1 MEVNKV
7 HAAVVAALAGAGG
20 LTYQA
25 ASAQE
30 GLEEI
35 VVTATRREQNL
46 QEVPISIVAV
56 TGENLEVRGIDTL
69 EELSQAIPNVVATGG
84 GGGTAGTGF
93 SVRGIPNVGTYVDG
107 VWQIDTAGSLV
118 REFVDLDRIEVLR
131 GPQGTRFGRDSTGG
145 AIRIWTKRP
154 TEEFG
159 GNVTAV
165 AGSLDR
171 RDVKATVDIPF
182 SDTVLTKWTAASL
195 SRDGYIENLT
205 TGEKD
210 GAVDQTIFRGDLVWN
225 PTDKLSLRFNYLYN
239 DNTFTEPKVVDAIF
253 RTYGDPGIMDV
264 IGLPE
269 FYGTVPGVEPFSP
282 ENNQAGFPGG
292 RVGQWQNRSNMTVA
306 NNMEADQVMADI
318 NWSFGESMSVEFLT
332 AYTDQY
338 NRLAND
344 WDGSQYDIVY
354 DLNQQD
360 NELWSQEI
368 QFTGGRGR
376 ISWLGGAYYWEQDSV
391 SRDTR
396 NVVGEFFSGQYDINY
411 VLNSPI
417 CTAPVPPG
425 MRSCNQIIFNAQT
438 GINPGTVPTIA
449 GAAQLRGNGYDR
461 IPHNERDGYA
471 VFGDVT
477 IDIGEKNQLSVG
489 ARYHEENV
497 MSEQLVFNANTAP
510 RPTTPTRFHVGDPF
524 AGDRV
529 PTPGAPG
536 SPLEFTYD
544 KVTGRFSFQ
553 REFSDN
559 VMGYVSYSEG
569 FNSGGVAAPTIQ
581 GVRTELPYK
590 PQTIETYEVGL
601 RSDLLDGKVRFN
613 ATWFDTA
620 WRDFQSAG
628 VVYDSQGRQ
637 VPQLQTTNVGDAA
650 ADGFEFEFTW
660 LPIESLMVNLNLG
673 LLNTE
678 YTDLPPGQTS
688 GHLAWT
694 SDTEFA
700 RAPDTSYTIG
710 VEHTAMMKTGGRL
723 RTRVDYNYQSQ
734 FWRFEPFLRMDAY
747 PSIPA
752 GIYDESGDWGIV
764 NARLSYA
771 PADGQWEVAL
781 IGTNLTD
788 EYMINSGFFH
798 GIWGF
803 DFATVA
809 RPREIGASLNFRF

>member
-1 MEVNKV
+1 MTRNKV
-7 HAAVVAALAGAGG
+7 HAAVVAALAGGTG
-20 LTYQA
+20 LTYQTA
-25 ASAQE
+25 FAQE

-35 VVTATRREQNL
+35 LVTATRREQNL

-56 TGENLEVRGIDTL
+56 TGENLTTRNIDTL

-154 TEEFG
+154 AEEFT
-159 GNVTAV
+159 GNVTATV
-165 AGSLDR
+165 GSLDR
-171 RDVKATVDIPF
+171 RDVKAGVDVPL
-182 SDTVLTKWTAASL
+182 SDTVFTKWTAASL
-195 SRDGYIENLT
+195 ARDGYIENLT

-210 GAVDQTIFRGDLVWN
+210 GAVDQTIFRGDLLWN
-225 PTDKLSLRFNYLYN
+225 ASDNLSFRFNYLYN

-269 FYGTVPGVEPFSP
+269 FYGTVPGVEPFSAA
-282 ENNQAGFPGG
+282 NNQAGFPGG
-292 RVGQWQNRSNMTVA
+292 RVGQWENRSNMTVA
-306 NNMEADQVMADI
+306 NNMEAEQAMIDI
-318 NWSFGESMSVEFLT
+318 NWDFGDSMSVQFLT

-338 NRLAND
+338 NKLAND

-354 DLNQQD
+354 DLNQED

-376 ISWLGGAYYWEQDSV
+376 LTWLGGAYYWEQNTLQ
-391 SRDTR
+391 RQTR
-396 NVVGEFFSGQYDINY
+396 NVVGEFFSGQYDLNY
-411 VLNSPI
+411 VLSSPI
-417 CTAPVPPG
+417 CTGPVPAG
-425 MRSCNQIIFNAQT
+425 MRSCDQIIFGAN
-438 GINPGTVPTIA
+438 GNPALGIA

-471 VFGDVT
+471 AFGDVT
-477 IDIGEKNQLSVG
+477 IEIGERNELSIG

-497 MSEQLVFNANTAP
+497 MSEQLVFTSTTAP
-510 RPTTPTRFHVGDPF
+510 RPTTPQRFHVGDPF
-524 AGDRV
+524 AGTRV

-544 KVTGRFSFQ
+544 KVTSRFAFQ
-553 REFSDN
+553 REFTDAI
-559 VMGYVSYSEG
+559 MGYISYSEG

-590 PQTIETYEVGL
+590 PQTIETFELGL
-601 RSDLLDGKVRFN
+601 RSDLADGKIRFN
-613 ATWFDTA
+613 ATLFDTA
-620 WRDFQSAG
+620 WKDFQSAG

-650 ADGFEFEFTW
+650 ADGIELELTW
-660 LPIESLMVNLNLG
+660 LPIESLMINLG
-673 LLNTE
+673 VGLLDTQYTE
-678 YTDLPPGQTS
+678 LPPNQTS

-694 SDTEFA
+694 TETEFA
-700 RAPDTSYTIG
+700 RAPDTSYTVG
-710 VEHTAMMKTGGRL
+710 LEHTASMDSGGTL

-764 NARLSYA
+764 NARLSYE
-771 PADGQWEVAL
+771 PADGAWEVSL
-781 IGTNLTD
+781 FGTNLTD

-809 RPREIGASLNFRF
+809 RPREVGTSFNFRF

>member
-1 MEVNKV
+1 MKLNKV
-7 HAAVVAALAGAGG
+7 HVAVVAALTGAGG
-20 LTYQA
+20 LYCQTA
-25 ASAQE
+25 FAQE
-30 GLEEI
+30 TLEEI

-46 QEVPISIVAV
+46 QDVPISIVAV
-56 TGENLEVRGIDTL
+56 TGENLTVRGIDTL

-107 VWQIDTAGSLV
+107 VWQIDTAGALV

-159 GNVTAV
+159 GNVTAI

-171 RDVKATVDIPF
+171 RDVKASVDVPF
-182 SDTVLTKWTAASL
+182 SDNVLSKWTAASL

-210 GAVDQTIFRGDLVWN
+210 GFVDQTIFRGDIVWN
-225 PTDKLSLRFNYLYN
+225 ATDKLSMRFNYLYN

-269 FYGTVPGVEPFSP
+269 FYGQVPGVEPFNAV
-282 ENNQAGFPGG
+282 NNQAGYPGG
-292 RVGQWQNRSNMTVA
+292 KVGQWQNRSNMTVA
-306 NNMEADQVMADI
+306 NNMEAEQVMVDI
-318 NWSFGESMSVEFLT
+318 NWDFGETMGVEFLT

-338 NRLAND
+338 NKLAND

-354 DLNQQD
+354 DLNIED

-368 QFTGGRGR
+368 QFSGGKGR
-376 ISWLGGAYYWEQDSV
+376 VSWLGGAYYWEQSTLQ
-391 SRDTR
+391 RQTR
-396 NVVGEFFSGQYDINY
+396 NVVGEFFSGQYDLNA
-411 VLNSPI
+411 VLNGPI
-417 CTAPVPPG
+417 CTGPVPAG
-425 MRSCNQIIFNAQT
+425 MRSCNQIIFGAN
-438 GINPGTVPTIA
+438 GNPALGIA

-477 IDIGEKNQLSVG
+477 IELGEKNELSVG

-497 MSEQLVFNANTAP
+497 MSEQLVFIPGVTAP

-524 AGDRV
+524 AGTSV

-544 KVTGRFSFQ
+544 KPTGRFSFQ
-553 REFSDN
+553 HEFADN
-559 VMGYVSYSEG
+559 IMGYVSYSEG

-590 PQTIETYEVGL
+590 PQTIKTSEIGL

-613 ATWFDTA
+613 ATYFDTK
-620 WRDFQSAG
+620 WQDFQSAG

-660 LPIESLMVNLNLG
+660 LPIESLMVNLSLG
-673 LLNTE
+673 LLDTA

-694 SDTEFA
+694 TETEFA
-700 RAPDTSYTIG
+700 RAPDTSYTVG
-710 VEHTAMMKTGGRL
+710 LEHNAMMKTGGRL

-764 NARLSYA
+764 NARLSYE
-771 PADGQWEVAL
+771 PADGAWEVAL

-809 RPREIGASLNFRF
+809 RPREFGASLNFRF

>member
-1 MEVNKV
+1 MKLNKV
-7 HAAVVAALAGAGG
+7 HVAVVTALTGASG
-20 LTYQA
+20 LMWQT

-35 VVTATRREQNL
+35 VVTATRREANL

-56 TGENLEVRGIDTL
+56 TGENLTIRGIDTL

-118 REFVDLDRIEVLR
+118 REFVELDRIEVLR

-154 TEEFG
+154 AEEFT

-165 AGSLDR
+165 VGSLDR
-171 RDVKATVDIPF
+171 RDVKAAVDVPLSETVF
-182 SDTVLTKWTAASL
+182 TKWTAASL

-210 GAVDQTIFRGDLVWN
+210 GAVDQTIFRGDIVWN
-225 PTDKLSLRFNYLYN
+225 ASDTLSLRFNYLYN

-253 RTYGDPGIMDV
+253 RTFADPGITDM

-269 FYGTVPGVEPFSP
+269 FYGTVPGVEPFNAA
-282 ENNQAGFPGG
+282 NNQAGFPGG
-292 RVGQWQNRSNMTVA
+292 KVGQWQNRSNMTVA
-306 NNMEADQVMADI
+306 NNMEAEQFMADI
-318 NWSFGESMSVEFLT
+318 NWDFGENMSVQFLT

-338 NRLAND
+338 NKLAND

-354 DLNQQD
+354 DLNIED

-376 ISWLGGAYYWEQDSV
+376 VSWLGGAYYWEQDTTQ
-391 SRDTR
+391 RQTR
-396 NVVGEFFSGQYDINY
+396 NVVGEFFARQYDLNF
-411 VLNSPI
+411 VLNSPQ
-417 CTAPVPPG
+417 CTAPVPAG
-425 MRSCNQIIFNAQT
+425 FTSCNDTIFGPNGNPAL
-438 GINPGTVPTIA
+438 GID
-449 GAAQLRGNGYDR
+449 GATALRGNGYDR
-461 IPHNERDGYA
+461 IPHNLRDGYA
-471 VFGDVT
+471 VFGDMT
-477 IDIGEKNQLSVG
+477 IAMGERNEVSIGV
-489 ARYHEENV
+489 RYHEENV
-497 MSEQLVFNANTAP
+497 MSEQLVFIPGVTAP
-510 RPTTPTRFHVGDPF
+510 RPTTPTRFHAGDPF
-524 AGDRV
+524 AGTRV
-529 PTPGAPG
+529 PVPGAPG

-544 KVTGRFSFQ
+544 KVTSRFAFQ
-553 REFSDN
+553 HDFSDG
-559 VMGYVSYSEG
+559 VMGYISYSEG

-581 GVRTELPYK
+581 GVRTPIPYD
-590 PQTIETYEVGL
+590 PQTIETFEVGL
-601 RSDLLDGKVRFN
+601 RSDLADGKIRFN
-613 ATWFDTA
+613 ATLFDTA
-620 WRDFQSAG
+620 WNDFQSAG
-628 VVYDSQGRQ
+628 VVYDANGNQ

-650 ADGFEFEFTW
+650 AQGIEFEFTW
-660 LPIESLMVNLNLG
+660 LPIESLMINLG
-673 LLNTE
+673 LGLLDTE
-678 YTDLPPGQTS
+678 YTELPPNQMS
-688 GHLAWT
+688 GHLPWT
-694 SDTEFA
+694 ADTEFP
-700 RAPDTSYTIG
+700 RAPDTSYTVG
-710 VEHTAMMKTGGRL
+710 LEHNASMGSGGTL

-752 GIYDESGDWGIV
+752 GVYDESGDWGIV
-764 NARLSYA
+764 NARLSYE
-771 PADGQWEVAL
+771 PADGAWEVAL

-809 RPREIGASLNFRF
+809 RPREVGASFNFRF

>member
-1 MEVNKV
+1 
-7 HAAVVAALAGAGG
+7 LS
-20 LTYQA
+20 YQA
-25 ASAQE
+25 AFAQE

-56 TGENLEVRGIDTL
+56 TGENLTVRGIDTL

-107 VWQIDTAGSLV
+107 VWQIDTAGALV
-118 REFVDLDRIEVLR
+118 REFVELDRIEVLR

-154 TEEFG
+154 AEEFT

-165 AGSLDR
+165 VGSLDR
-171 RDVKATVDIPF
+171 RDVKAAVDVPL
-182 SDTVLTKWTAASL
+182 SDTVFTKWTAASL
-195 SRDGYIENLT
+195 SRNGYIDNLT

-210 GAVDQTIFRGDLVWN
+210 GAVDQTIFRGDVVWN
-225 PTDKLSLRFNYLYN
+225 ASDNLSFRFNYLYN
-239 DNTFTEPKVVDAIF
+239 DNVFTEPKVVDAIF
-253 RTYGDPGIMDV
+253 RTYADPGIMDT

-269 FYGTVPGVEPFSP
+269 FYGTVPGVQPYNAQ
-282 ENNQAGFPGG
+282 NNQSGFPGG
-292 RVGQWQNRSNMTVA
+292 LVGKWQNRSNMTVA
-306 NNMEADQVMADI
+306 NNMEAEQAMVDI
-318 NWSFGESMSVEFLT
+318 NWDLGESMSVQFLT

-338 NRLAND
+338 NKLAND

-368 QFTGGRGR
+368 QFSGGRDR
-376 ISWLGGAYYWEQDSV
+376 ISWLGGAYYWEQDTTT
-391 SRDTR
+391 RDTR
-396 NVVGEFFSGQYDINY
+396 NVVSEFFRGEMDIAH

-417 CTAPVPPG
+417 CTAPVQPG
-425 MRSCNQIIFNAQT
+425 LRSCNQIIFSAANPPPAGT
-438 GINPGTVPTIA
+438 NPGI
-449 GAAQLRGNGYDR
+449 GAATQLAGNGYDR

-477 IDIGEKNQLSVG
+477 ISLGERNELSIG

-497 MSEQLVFNANTAP
+497 MSEQLVFIPGVTAP
-510 RPTTPTRFHVGDPF
+510 RPTTPNRFHVGDPF
-524 AGDRV
+524 AGTRS
-529 PTPGAPG
+529 TAAPGTPG

-544 KVTGRFSFQ
+544 KVTSRFAFQ
-553 REFSDN
+553 HEFSDT

-590 PQTIETYEVGL
+590 PQTIETYEAGI
-601 RSDLLDGKVRFN
+601 RSDLADGKVRFN
-613 ATWFDTA
+613 ATLFDTA
-620 WRDFQSAG
+620 WKDFQSAG

-650 ADGFEFEFTW
+650 AQGVELEFTW
-660 LPIESLMVNLNLG
+660 LPIESLMFNVGLG
-673 LLNTE
+673 LLDTE
-678 YTDLPPGQTS
+678 YTELPPGQMS

-700 RAPDTSYTIG
+700 RAPDTSYTVG
-710 VEHTAMMKTGGRL
+710 LEHNANLSSGGTL
-723 RTRVDYNYQSQ
+723 RTRLDYNYQSQ

-752 GIYDESGDWGIV
+752 GVYDESGDWGIV
-764 NARLSYA
+764 NARLSYE
-771 PADGQWEVAL
+771 PADGAWEVAL

-809 RPREIGASLNFRF
+809 RPREVGASFNFRF